1 MARYRPDTISM
12 KGSATERARQKA
24 AKQAARI
31 SQLEAE
37 NAELKARLEKLERL
51 VARLQKDSSKS
62 SKPPSSDIV
71 KPPKKGAKNGKKR
84 KIGAQPGHPRHE
96 RPAFPSGEIDQAFD
110 FYFEHCPCCGDK
122 LLPSDCAPRVLQ
134 QVELVEKPIR
144 IFEYRGQAGWCGS
157 CEKVHYA
164 PLPDELRKAGL
175 IGPRLTALVAYLKG
189 MCHASFSTVRKF
201 LRDVVGLTISRGQIE
216 KLINKASESL
226 IPAYEDLR
234 NRLPLEVRLNVDET
248 GHKENGD
255 KFWTWCFRA
264 QLYTLFRIDKSRG
277 SGVLID
283 VLGEEFDGV
292 LGCDYFSAYR
302 KFMGDFDVR
311 VQFCLAHLIRD
322 IKFLLKLDPVSKSF
336 GNRLLEKVRAL
347 FRVIHRREIMTPER
361 FQARLEKARDEI
373 LKTGKRAP
381 LRTEAQNI
389 ADRFRKYGKAYFE
402 FITTPGVAPTNN
414 LAEQAIR
421 FVVIDRKITQGTRGL
436 SGREWCERIWT
447 VVATCTQ
454 QRRSVFDFLH
464 ETVSAF
470 FEGRPPPLLLPDTS

>member
-1 MARYRPDTISM
+1 M
-12 KGSATERARQKA
+12 KGSAIERARRKA

-31 SQLEAE
+31 RQLEAE
-37 NAELKARLEKLERL
+37 NAGLRAEHAELKAKLEKLERL
-51 VARLQKDSSKS
+51 VAALRKDSSTS

-71 KPPKKGAKNGKKR
+71 KPPKKDAKNGKKR
-84 KIGAQPGHPRHE
+84 KIGGQPGHPRHE
-96 RPAFPSGEIDQAFD
+96 RPPFPPEEIDQAFD

-122 LLPSDCAPRVLQ
+122 LLPYDCAPRVLQ

-175 IGPRLTALVAYLKG
+175 IGPRLTSLIAYLKG

-216 KLINKASESL
+216 KLITKASESL
-226 IPAYEDLR
+226 IPAYEELR

-264 QLYTLFRIDKSRG
+264 ELYTLFRIDKSRG

-322 IKFLLKLDPVSKSF
+322 IKFLLKLDPVSKNF

-347 FRVIHRREIMTPER
+347 FRVIHRRETMTPEK
-361 FQARLEKARDEI
+361 FQARLEKVRDEI
-373 LKTGKRAP
+373 LKIGKRAP
-381 LRTEAQNI
+381 PRIEAQNI
-389 ADRFRKYGKAYFE
+389 ADRFRKHGKAYFE
-402 FITTPGVAPTNN
+402 FITTPGIAPTNN

-447 VVATCTQ
+447 AVATCTQ
-454 QRRSVFDFLH
+454 QGRSVFEFLH
-464 ETVSAF
+464 ETVSAS
-470 FEGRPPPLLLPDTS
+470 FEGRPPPSLLPDTS